1 MFVFDKNLSFN
12 ILCETRSPQ
21 IMSLLSADISNDNN
35 EQWYAMRAT
44 YHREMLVRDALD
56 LAGIE
61 CYLPTTQKLK
71 NLHGRKIRVTT
82 PLVSSLIFVKS
93 SKERLQRFKV
103 KVPYLQYMTR
113 PVGDKN
119 VPIVVP
125 KKQMDD
131 FIMVTK
137 ADSER
142 LMFFKP
148 GELDVKH
155 GSLVR
160 LHGGAFDGIEGVI
173 VKVTGKR
180 NKHFVLEVNGV
191 ISVALECTDV
201 QFVEVL

>member
-1 MFVFDKNLSFN
+1 MLIFGNNLSFN
-12 ILCETRSPQ
+12 TLYETRSPQ
-21 IMSLLSADISNDNN
+21 FMSLLSADISNDNN

-44 YHREMLVRDALD
+44 YHREMVVRDALN

-61 CYLPTTQKLK
+61 CYLPTTQKLR
-71 NLHGRKIRVTT
+71 NLHGRKVRVTT

-103 KVPYLQYMTR
+103 KVPHLQYMTR
-113 PVGDKN
+113 PVGGKN
-119 VPIVVP
+119 VPIIVP

-160 LHGGAFDGIEGVI
+160 LHGGAFDGLEGAV

-180 NKHFVLEVNGV
+180 NKRFVLEVNDV
-191 ISVALECTDV
+191 IAVALECTDF

>member
-71 NLHGRKIRVTT
+71 NLHGREIRGTT

-103 KVPYLQYMTR
+103 KVPYL
-113 PVGDKN
+113 
-119 VPIVVP
+119 
-125 KKQMDD
+125 
-131 FIMVTK
+131 
-137 ADSER
+137 
-142 LMFFKP
+142 
-148 GELDVKH
+148 
-155 GSLVR
+155 
-160 LHGGAFDGIEGVI
+160 
-173 VKVTGKR
+173 
-180 NKHFVLEVNGV
+180 
-191 ISVALECTDV
+191 
-201 QFVEVL
+201 